1 MEYTVIRVLYCFI
14 MKVTGLYGRKVAF
27 MKPEEDFMVS
37 ELSTLIHNLVLDNPV
52 PAKDLAK
59 AIGKPYSTLLR
70 EVNPY
75 DTGAKLG
82 AETLLQIMMQTGD
95 TKPLEYMA
103 GKLGYSLVAARN
115 DAPHVTPG
123 AFQGGLSRNEQ
134 RRFRRRRTAERRTGT
149 QSLMRGCSLR
159 GRRAGK
165 CGRRQGGKLSS
176 PFSCGTAKRQTAVR
190 GKENARPGSAV
201 GRRNPYFEA
210 GWKKL
215 SPGGR

>member
-1 MEYTVIRVLYCFI
+1 
-14 MKVTGLYGRKVAF
+14 
-27 MKPEEDFMVS
+27 MVS

-59 AIGKPYSTLLR
+59 AIGKPYSTHLR

-123 AFQGGLSRNEQ
+123 AFHGPSAGMSVSGPAMDERQVGEK
-134 RRFRRRRTAERRTGT
+134 ERR
-149 QSLMRGCSLR
+149 
-159 GRRAGK
+159 A
-165 CGRRQGGKLSS
+165 
-176 PFSCGTAKRQTAVR
+176 
-190 GKENARPGSAV
+190 
-201 GRRNPYFEA
+201 
-210 GWKKL
+210 
-215 SPGGR
+215 

>member
-1 MEYTVIRVLYCFI
+1 
-14 MKVTGLYGRKVAF
+14 
-27 MKPEEDFMVS
+27 MVS
-37 ELSTLIHNLVLDNPV
+37 ELSTLIHNLVLVTPV

-75 DTGAKLG
+75 DTGATLG

-123 AFQGGLSRNEQ
+123 AFHGPSAGMSVSGPAMDERQVGEK
-134 RRFRRRRTAERRTGT
+134 ERR
-149 QSLMRGCSLR
+149 
-159 GRRAGK
+159 A
-165 CGRRQGGKLSS
+165 
-176 PFSCGTAKRQTAVR
+176 
-190 GKENARPGSAV
+190 
-201 GRRNPYFEA
+201 
-210 GWKKL
+210 
-215 SPGGR
+215 

>member
-1 MEYTVIRVLYCFI
+1 
-14 MKVTGLYGRKVAF
+14 
-27 MKPEEDFMVS
+27 MVS
-37 ELSTLIHNLVLDNPV
+37 ELSTLIHNLVLDNSV

-103 GKLGYSLVAARN
+103 GKLGYSLVSGRK

-123 AFQGGLSRNEQ
+123 AFQGQGADVSVPQVAPEEKPSGAR
-134 RRFRRRRTAERRTGT
+134 A
-149 QSLMRGCSLR
+149 
-159 GRRAGK
+159 RRA
-165 CGRRQGGKLSS
+165 
-176 PFSCGTAKRQTAVR
+176 
-190 GKENARPGSAV
+190 
-201 GRRNPYFEA
+201 
-210 GWKKL
+210 
-215 SPGGR
+215 

>member
-1 MEYTVIRVLYCFI
+1 
-14 MKVTGLYGRKVAF
+14 MKVTVLYGGKVAF
-27 MKPEEDFMVS
+27 CKIEEDFMVS

-123 AFQGGLSRNEQ
+123 AFQGAGSGVN
-134 RRFRRRRTAERRTGT
+134 A
-149 QSLMRGCSLR
+149 SVPAMD
-159 GRRAGK
+159 GRQNGEKEHRA
-165 CGRRQGGKLSS
+165 
-176 PFSCGTAKRQTAVR
+176 
-190 GKENARPGSAV
+190 
-201 GRRNPYFEA
+201 
-210 GWKKL
+210 
-215 SPGGR
+215 

>member
-1 MEYTVIRVLYCFI
+1 MEVIGFSGGKI
-14 MKVTGLYGRKVAF
+14 TFGKS
-27 MKPEEDFMVS
+27 EEVVMVS

-82 AETLLQIMMQTGD
+82 AETLLQIMLQTGD

-103 GKLGYSLVAARN
+103 GKLGYALVSARN

-123 AFQGGLSRNEQ
+123 AFQGQAAGMSASSALDDRQVGE
-134 RRFRRRRTAERRTGT
+134 RERR
-149 QSLMRGCSLR
+149 
-159 GRRAGK
+159 
-165 CGRRQGGKLSS
+165 
-176 PFSCGTAKRQTAVR
+176 V
-190 GKENARPGSAV
+190 
-201 GRRNPYFEA
+201 
-210 GWKKL
+210 
-215 SPGGR
+215 

>member
-1 MEYTVIRVLYCFI
+1 
-14 MKVTGLYGRKVAF
+14 MKVIGFFGGKITFWKS
-27 MKPEEDFMVS
+27 EEVVMVS

-82 AETLLQIMMQTGD
+82 AETLLQIMLQTGD

-103 GKLGYSLVAARN
+103 GKLGYSLVSARN

-123 AFQGGLSRNEQ
+123 AFQGLAAGMSASSALEDRQVGE
-134 RRFRRRRTAERRTGT
+134 RERR
-149 QSLMRGCSLR
+149 
-159 GRRAGK
+159 
-165 CGRRQGGKLSS
+165 
-176 PFSCGTAKRQTAVR
+176 V
-190 GKENARPGSAV
+190 
-201 GRRNPYFEA
+201 
-210 GWKKL
+210 
-215 SPGGR
+215 